1 VELQHSESTPTE
13 TPTADRATAG
23 RVLLGAVV
31 VGSLAAVIFGNGF
44 GRGFAAGW
52 LAVALGSYVALVFLG
67 RRAALTRQLIWAGA
81 LLMVAASVLA
91 PPRGSQDVASYA
103 MYGRMVAEHHASP
116 YTNTPFD
123 FPHDKWASRVS
134 RYWIDTPSV
143 YGPVFTASS
152 AVGMK
157 AAGESF
163 TFGRLWF
170 QALAAIS
177 FIGILL
183 LIERRT
189 RDPQVLA
196 FVALNPL
203 LVVVAINGGHNDLL
217 MALPVLAAVLFASDR
232 RFEAAGVLAGLAAL
246 VKLTGGLALLGIA
259 AWALFH
265 YGRKE
270 AARLMAWGLGT
281 VAFGYLLVGGMSALR
296 PLMAAGKTNQNSA
309 TLWSVP
315 KRWFVD
321 NYMSSGLNRIAAEG
335 SATALLGRVAGLVL
349 LLLVLAAVVSRRHV
363 SSPALPVAAAFFAFL
378 IVTPWLLPW
387 YAVASVPLLAFHQDS
402 RMSRVFTVWSSVF
415 CVAYFHNDLPTG
427 VGSWLGSMLY
437 GVMPLANMAAVVGLG
452 GYALVR
458 LVEPYLQNDQLEV
471 AQQPAFDA

>member
-1 VELQHSESTPTE
+1 MEFAQSALTVDDTVVG
-13 TPTADRATAG
+13 ARVVMG

-31 VGSLAAVIFGNGF
+31 GGSTATVTFGNGF
-44 GRGFAAGW
+44 ARGFAVGW
-52 LAVALGSYVALVFLG
+52 LVVALGAYVALVFLG
-67 RRAALTRQLIWAGA
+67 RRAALTRELIWAAA
-81 LLMVAASVLA
+81 LVMVACSVLA

-103 MYGRMVAEHHASP
+103 MYGRIVAEHHASP

-134 RYWIDTPSV
+134 RHWIDSPSV
-143 YGPVFTASS
+143 YGPVFTAAS

-157 AAGESF
+157 ATGDSF

-170 QALAAIS
+170 QGLAALS
-177 FIGILL
+177 FIGLLL

-189 RDPQVLA
+189 RDPLVLA
-196 FVALNPL
+196 YVALNPL
-203 LVVVAINGGHNDLL
+203 LVVVGVNGGHNDVM
-217 MALPVLAAVLFASDR
+217 MALPVLLAVFLATDK
-232 RFEAAGVLAGLAAL
+232 RFEAAGVVAGLAAL
-246 VKLTGGLALLGIA
+246 IKLTGGLALLGIA

-281 VAFGYLLVGGMSALR
+281 VAVGYLLVGGMSALA
-296 PLMAAGKTNQNSA
+296 PLMEAGKTNQNGAS
-309 TLWSVP
+309 LWSVP

-335 SATALLGRVAGLVL
+335 SASALLGRVAGLVL

-387 YAVASVPLLAFHQDS
+387 YAVASISLLAFHQDS
-402 RMSRVFTVWSSVF
+402 RLTRFFTAWSAVL
-415 CVAYFHNDLPTG
+415 CVAHFHDDLPTG
-427 VGSWLGSMLY
+427 VGSWLGSVLY
-437 GVMPLANMAAVVGLG
+437 GVMPLFNLAAVVGLG

-458 LVEPYLQNDQLEV
+458 LAEPYLANREL
-471 AQQPAFDA
+471 QPEPSTSST